1 MWRTLAVCAL
11 CIGVALPLQAQAGS
25 SRLTLSGFSGLF
37 GAVTITA
44 FDDEYLVAPAP
55 VTWTLERV
63 NGAGNPQRTMTLRM
77 VAQSGTFSG
86 GTGNK
91 PISDLEWQ
99 RADTPNSWQSMTTT
113 PVVITSIVRGN
124 PSSTS
129 GDIEFRIRM
138 PWATTPPG
146 NYTATVVW
154 TMTVTPP

>member
-1 MWRTLAVCAL
+1 
-11 CIGVALPLQAQAGS
+11 
-25 SRLTLSGFSGLF
+25 
-37 GAVTITA
+37 
-44 FDDEYLVAPAP
+44 
-55 VTWTLERV
+55 VTWTLQRV
-63 NGAGNPQRTMTLRM
+63 NGAGNPTRTMTLRM
-77 VAQSGTFSG
+77 NAQSGTFAG

-91 PISDLEWQ
+91 LISDLEWQ
-99 RADTPNSWQSMTTT
+99 RASTPNSWQSMTTT

-154 TMTVTPP
+154 TMTITPP